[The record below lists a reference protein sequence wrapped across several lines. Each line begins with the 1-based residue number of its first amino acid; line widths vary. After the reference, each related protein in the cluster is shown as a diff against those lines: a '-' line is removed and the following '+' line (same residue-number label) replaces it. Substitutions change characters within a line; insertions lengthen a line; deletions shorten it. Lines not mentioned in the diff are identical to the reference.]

1 MTDLEK
7 RVEVLEKR
15 INFIYE
21 NFMTAF
27 MNFAKKYSSNGY
39 SLTEY
44 ELNKALQDFVSGGQ
58 NDRG

>member
-1 MTDLEK
+1 M
-7 RVEVLEKR
+7 LEKR

-27 MNFAKKYSSNGY
+27 MKFAKKYSSNGY

-58 NDRG
+58 NG